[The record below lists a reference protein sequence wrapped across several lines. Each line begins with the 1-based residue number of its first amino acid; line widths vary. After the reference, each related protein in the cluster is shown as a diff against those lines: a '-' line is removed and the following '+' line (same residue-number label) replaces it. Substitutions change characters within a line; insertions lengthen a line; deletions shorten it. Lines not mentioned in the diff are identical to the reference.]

1 MNAAAERKNM
11 KRVCIVG
18 CGNISGNHRN
28 AINNTENA
36 VLYAA
41 CDIDQKRLETA
52 EKEWGV
58 IGYNNFADAIND
70 KNIDSIHICT
80 PHYLHFEM
88 IAAALAAGK
97 QVVCEKPVTM
107 TKEEFDRLLTN
118 ENAKKI
124 CVVFQNRLNQSVQA
138 LKNIVDAN
146 ELGKIIS
153 MKAFLTWHRDKDYYN
168 SARWRGKWATEGGG
182 VLINQAIHTLDYFNY
197 VAGGIESIKA
207 DMTNFSLSDVI
218 EVEDTVCAYLKL
230 KNDAKGI
237 FFATNAYTKN
247 SAPFV
252 EIIFEKGEA
261 IYINGKLFVNGE
273 KCAEDK
279 ASQTG
284 KKYWGSGHDLLIKNF
299 YDKNNFFNIYDA
311 ENTMKSVFAIYESA
325 KSGKE
330 IRI

>member
-107 TKEEFDRLLTN
+107 TK
-118 ENAKKI
+118 
-124 CVVFQNRLNQSVQA
+124 
-138 LKNIVDAN
+138 
-146 ELGKIIS
+146 
-153 MKAFLTWHRDKDYYN
+153 
-168 SARWRGKWATEGGG
+168 
-182 VLINQAIHTLDYFNY
+182 
-197 VAGGIESIKA
+197 
-207 DMTNFSLSDVI
+207 
-218 EVEDTVCAYLKL
+218 
-230 KNDAKGI
+230 
-237 FFATNAYTKN
+237 
-247 SAPFV
+247 
-252 EIIFEKGEA
+252 
-261 IYINGKLFVNGE
+261 
-273 KCAEDK
+273 
-279 ASQTG
+279 
-284 KKYWGSGHDLLIKNF
+284 
-299 YDKNNFFNIYDA
+299 
-311 ENTMKSVFAIYESA
+311 
-325 KSGKE
+325 
-330 IRI
+330 